1 MTLGKSMIVGLGATT
16 LNNGAQEGK
25 SIMSFQSPHP
35 SQLLSALRIKARP
48 RTMAYK
54 ALQSLHLDHHS
65 SPGVPNLG
73 DLMPNALRRN

>member
-1 MTLGKSMIVGLGATT
+1 MTMGLGATT

-25 SIMSFQSPHP
+25 SIMSFQSLQP
-35 SQLLSALRIKARP
+35 SQLLSTLRIKARP
-48 RTMAYK
+48 QTAAYK

-73 DLMPNALRRN
+73 DQMPSALRWK